1 MKRTKIAIGMLF
13 IILLILLVGM
23 SYYLLFEVESKV
35 PEEMKETFEIKQEEF
50 MERNIFIISPKNGPK
65 TEKTILYLHGGSY
78 MAEASQKHWEL
89 LKKIV
94 EDTKATIIMPDY
106 PLAPKYNYKDVF
118 EIMIPFYKELINKVD
133 VNNLILMGDSAGGG
147 LGLAIEEKI
156 GEESL
161 PMPSKTIFISPW
173 LDVRL
178 QNSEIEEYEE
188 KDKVLN
194 KDTLKLAGITYAG
207 SEGINSYLVNPIDGD
222 LLKLKNITIFIG
234 TNDILNPDTKLLK
247 EKAQEKGIRRT
258 NSNKRI

>member
-13 IILLILLVGM
+13 IILLILLIGM
-23 SYYLLFEVESKV
+23 SYYLLFDVQSTV
-35 PEEMKETFEIKQEEF
+35 PEEMKENFEIKQEEF

-94 EDTKATIIMPDY
+94 EDTKTTIIMPDY

-133 VNNLILMGDSAGGG
+133 TNNLILMGDSAGGG
-147 LGLAIEEKI
+147 LGLAIEERI
-156 GEESL
+156 GEENL

-178 QNSEIEEYEE
+178 QNPEIEKYEE

-194 KDTLKLAGITYAG
+194 KDKLKIAGITYAG
-207 SEGINSYLVNPIDGD
+207 SEGLNSYLVNPIDGD
-222 LLKLKNITIFIG
+222 LLKLKNINIFIG
-234 TNDILNPDTKLLK
+234 TDDILNPDVKLLK
-247 EKAQEKGIRRT
+247 EKAEEKGVRRT